1 MSEAPL
7 LRNAQLARHIRA
19 RLLSHL
25 YDDSGVTPG
34 GIAIYSL
41 SDPRDIR
48 NIRYVGQTAAPR
60 RRLLQ
65 HLSTARLWL
74 PDELP
79 WWVSSPRLRPL
90 YRWIRQLYQEEGRLP
105 IMLVTRWVEPAA
117 ARLAEQALIRECL
130 EKQLALMNVEME
142 LLHRQLL
149 LPLISPTDAR
159 HAVPARSR
167 PP

>member
-1 MSEAPL
+1 MPTTQLLSKAQFVRQ
-7 LRNAQLARHIRA
+7 LRN
-19 RLLSHL
+19 RLVSHL
-25 YDDSGVTPG
+25 YDESGVAPE

-90 YRWIRQLYQEEGRLP
+90 YGWIRQLYQEGRLP

-149 LPLISPTDAR
+149 LP
-159 HAVPARSR
+159 
-167 PP
+167 

>member
-1 MSEAPL
+1 MIEAPL
-7 LRNAQLARHIRA
+7 LTKAQIARHIRTQ
-19 RLLSHL
+19 LLSHL

-34 GIAIYSL
+34 GVAIYSL
-41 SDPRDIR
+41 SDPRDVR
-48 NIRYVGQTAAPR
+48 NIRYVGQTASPR

-90 YRWIRQLYQEEGRLP
+90 YRWIRQLYRDEGRLP
-105 IMLVTRWVEPAA
+105 ILLVTGWVEPAA

-159 HAVPARSR
+159 HAVAALSRS
-167 PP
+167 P